1 MQTAQSTLN
10 EGLALVRRRKIIII
24 IPTVIVTAISIVGAL
39 LLPRQY
45 ESSTTLLVQR
55 DEILNPLLS
64 YEAAM
69 RGEDE
74 DRLRTFNEIIYS
86 RVTIGKLI
94 DSLGIAPGN
103 STATQQQEMITDLQ
117 GKIQTERRGSDSF
130 RITFIDTNPERAQR
144 AASCLANLFM
154 ESIRQFENQRN
165 EAAVQ
170 FYENKLSE
178 IRDKFEESQKKVVT
192 AIQSRVEGAPVES
205 RYLYTQ
211 IEDLQR
217 KINELDARMT
227 SYRQSLVVLRAFPQA
242 IKTEKGKQA
251 LYDLQREPVPFA
263 ADLHDLMVKY
273 SDYVRKYTEKYPE
286 VTKLEGQI
294 TDLLGRMKSA
304 MESELPKM
312 EPQRWDLERQLS
324 KILNDIKQSS
334 VEQRVAGDKDSDYDI
349 YKKLYDE
356 MTVKLE
362 QAQATRDLGVKG
374 SNHFIVIDPA
384 IVPPRP
390 SKPNRPQIVGA
401 GFGLGLFLGILA
413 LILREMMDTTIRT
426 PRDIEVFQKPVIA
439 LITSGQEETK
449 E

>member
-1 MQTAQSTLN
+1 ML
-10 EGLALVRRRKIIII
+10 I
-24 IPTVIVTAISIVGAL
+24 IPTVIVTAISVGGAI

-74 DRLRTFNEIIYS
+74 DRLRTYNEIIYS
-86 RVTIGKLI
+86 RVTIGKLL
-94 DSLGIAPGN
+94 DSLAVTTAN
-103 STATQQQEMITDLQ
+103 STAAQQQELITAMQ
-117 GKIQTERRGSDSF
+117 GKIQTERRGADSF
-130 RITFIDTNPERAQR
+130 RITFVDTNPERARR

-165 EAAVQ
+165 DAAVQ

-178 IRDKFEESQKKVVT
+178 IRDKFEESQKRVVT

-211 IEDLQR
+211 IEDLQHR
-217 KINELDARMT
+217 INDLDART
-227 SYRQSLVVLRAFPQA
+227 ASYRQNLVVLRAFPQA
-242 IKTEKGKQA
+242 IHTDKGKQA
-251 LYDLQREPVPFA
+251 LYDLQRENVPFA
-263 ADLHDLMVKY
+263 SDLHDLMVKY
-273 SDYVRKYTEKYPE
+273 SEASRKYTEKYPE
-286 VTKLEGQI
+286 VVKLEGQI
-294 TDLLGRMKSA
+294 TDLLGRMKNA
-304 MESELPKM
+304 MESELPKL
-312 EPQRWDLERQLS
+312 EPQRWDLERQLAR
-324 KILNDIKQSS
+324 ILNDVKQSS

-362 QAQATRDLGVKG
+362 QAQATRDLGLKG

-384 IVPPRP
+384 IVPPHP
-390 SKPNRPQIVGA
+390 SRPNRPQIVGA

-426 PRDIEVFQKPVIA
+426 PRDIAVFQKPVIA
-439 LITSGQEETK
+439 LISSGQREAK
-449 E
+449 R